1 MEAIQGL
8 IASLASSLWEFVFP
22 AMRLK
27 TFVVK
32 NFIVLEYPTWSAV
45 RAADAGPVCVCDI
58 LHGSDCFRIYA
69 QDFSGIAVAI
79 AKLKRLESSPAGI
92 DIVVDASRWVR
103 GTCGA
108 VLRVRDFSD
117 PDAPET
123 VMQASFITFRE
134 AGDVVGDKKHD

>member
-45 RAADAGPVCVCDI
+45 DI